1 MIVLL
6 LIASLVVPYS
16 RPFTTQLCNISNE
29 IPLAEQTYYFPIFGF
44 HLFCRFLAQKNHF
57 YLLLLHVFKIKIK
70 NEYKNNNHKRQVS
83 TLKKMPFRGVNPFLQ
98 GSLFRAS
105 GEPFLF

>member
-1 MIVLL
+1 MAIYCT
-6 LIASLVVPYS
+6 VVHFS
-16 RPFTTQLCNISNE
+16 R
-29 IPLAEQTYYFPIFGF
+29 
-44 HLFCRFLAQKNHF
+44 QKNHF

-70 NEYKNNNHKRQVS
+70 NEYKNNDHKRQVS

-105 GEPFLF
+105 GEPFLFKYI

>member
-1 MIVLL
+1 MAIYCT
-6 LIASLVVPYS
+6 VVHFS
-16 RPFTTQLCNISNE
+16 RK
-29 IPLAEQTYYFPIFGF
+29 
-44 HLFCRFLAQKNHF
+44 KNHF

-105 GEPFLF
+105 GEPFLFKYI

>member
-1 MIVLL
+1 MAIYCT
-6 LIASLVVPYS
+6 VVHFS
-16 RPFTTQLCNISNE
+16 RK
-29 IPLAEQTYYFPIFGF
+29 
-44 HLFCRFLAQKNHF
+44 KNHF

-70 NEYKNNNHKRQVS
+70 NEYKSNNHIRQVS

-105 GEPFLF
+105 GEPFLFKYI